1 MTARQRPAAEPA
13 EPAVHSVQIVRAG
26 AGYPLVRISRADPYP
41 LSLDSVAH
49 RSGLSPDLVRRFV
62 ALGLLDARRDT
73 LGGLR
78 FRADAPSALARVQ
91 RLRIGLSLNYA
102 AIGLV
107 MDLLDRI
114 EGLETELRHRE
125 RAAEE

>member
-1 MTARQRPAAEPA
+1 MSAQQRPSAG
-13 EPAVHSVQIVRAG
+13 PAVHSVQVVRAG
-26 AGYPLVRISRADPYP
+26 TGYPLVRIHRAADPYP
-41 LSLDSVAH
+41 LSLDGVAH
-49 RSGLSPDLVRRFV
+49 RSGLPPDLVRRFV
-62 ALGLLDARRDT
+62 ALGLLDARRDAP
-73 LGGLR
+73 GELR
-78 FRADAPSALARVQ
+78 FRADAPSVLARVQ

-114 EGLETELRHRE
+114 EGLETELRRRE